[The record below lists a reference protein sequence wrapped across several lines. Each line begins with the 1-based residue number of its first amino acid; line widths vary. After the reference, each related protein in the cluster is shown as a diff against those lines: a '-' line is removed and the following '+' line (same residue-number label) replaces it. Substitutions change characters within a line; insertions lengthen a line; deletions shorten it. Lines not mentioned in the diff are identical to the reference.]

1 MKPAI
6 LPKLMLGLSLAAMTT
21 AAHATDD
28 AFEVW
33 LNPSIEYDL
42 SNHDSIELETAQRL
56 RSESD
61 GRVDTYF
68 VRAWLHHDVNET
80 FTLSGAL
87 EQRENDGGFDEVRMI
102 QQLSGKHGFIRAR
115 VRLEERWIEDQSRM
129 GFRIRPRLGVVV
141 PINDSGDWSFRTDA
155 ELFLTVRSTSK
166 GGQDGLTGLRTQFGV
181 AHDVNDKL
189 SLSLTYLR
197 QQDFHDNAPDRVGH
211 APLIGV
217 SYTF

>member
-1 MKPAI
+1 
-6 LPKLMLGLSLAAMTT
+6 L
-21 AAHATDD
+21 
-28 AFEVW
+28 
-33 LNPSIEYDL
+33 
-42 SNHDSIELETAQRL
+42 
-56 RSESD
+56 
-61 GRVDTYF
+61 
-68 VRAWLHHDVNET
+68 NET

-87 EQRENDGGFDEVRMI
+87 EQRENDGGFDEVHMI
-102 QQLSGKHGFIRAR
+102 QQLSGKHGYIRTR
-115 VRLEERWIEDQSRM
+115 VRLEERWVEDQSRM

-141 PINDSGDWSFRTDA
+141 PINDNGDWSFRTDA

-166 GGQDGLTGLRTQFGV
+166 VGQDGLTGLRTQFGV

>member
-68 VRAWLHHDVNET
+68 VRAWLHHDVND
-80 FTLSGAL
+80 
-87 EQRENDGGFDEVRMI
+87 N
-102 QQLSGKHGFIRAR
+102 
-115 VRLEERWIEDQSRM
+115 
-129 GFRIRPRLGVVV
+129 
-141 PINDSGDWSFRTDA
+141 
-155 ELFLTVRSTSK
+155 
-166 GGQDGLTGLRTQFGV
+166 
-181 AHDVNDKL
+181 L

-217 SYTF
+217 SYTS